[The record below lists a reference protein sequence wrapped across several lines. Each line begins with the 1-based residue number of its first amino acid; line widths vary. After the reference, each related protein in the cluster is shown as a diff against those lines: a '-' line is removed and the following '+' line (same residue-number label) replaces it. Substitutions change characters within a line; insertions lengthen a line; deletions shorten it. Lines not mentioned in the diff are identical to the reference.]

1 VYLELAKNSH
11 CYIKKKKKKKKKLA
25 IAARNT
31 LRASPSV

>member
-11 CYIKKKKKKKKKLA
+11 CYIQKKKKKKKKLA